1 MSSMYPA
8 YGGPPS
14 RRCLRCGIPLS
25 PDVVNCGRCG
35 AYNAIPQPDGSIN
48 RAQSMTN
55 ASLPWG
61 GEQIRQES
69 FNGGR
74 YPGPWGQPSMPPQTF
89 PPQNVPGGNAFAAP
103 PSHFQRPSQ
112 PLAFPGNN
120 FGQPGQYQQTGFNNY
135 GSATQQN
142 LYPYSP
148 AAPFN
153 GAQPGSSIGNDLDFS
168 DDEQFSE
175 EKKGPRVGLIL
186 GMLLLVALLIGGG
199 FVGYTFVKDKAQ
211 NNNSVSTKSTPVVI
225 TTPTVKPLFSDT
237 FVNNNAGWDLTSS
250 PGKFSVKVGN
260 GSMTLED
267 DENMLL
273 PEVVPSQSFSN
284 FRLDVDAT
292 LTKGDKNNGY
302 GVYIRGGSSQ
312 DDAILGVYYR
322 FELYGDGTYA
332 LFKGTLDSSGN
343 SQSVKIQ
350 GYLPN
355 AAITPE
361 GHSNHITVIANG
373 PDMTFMVNGQTIYKY
388 HDTSYK
394 GGSVALFVSNLPTLT
409 PGAQATFSNLGIF
422 PLS

>member
-1 MSSMYPA
+1 
-8 YGGPPS
+8 
-14 RRCLRCGIPLS
+14 
-25 PDVVNCGRCG
+25 
-35 AYNAIPQPDGSIN
+35 
-48 RAQSMTN
+48 MTN
-55 ASLPWG
+55 VSPPWG
-61 GEQIRQES
+61 GEQIRQEP
-69 FNGGR
+69 FNNGQ
-74 YPGPWGQPSMPPQTF
+74 YPGSWGQPSMPPPQTF

-103 PSHFQRPSQ
+103 PSQFHQSSQ

-120 FGQPGQYQQTGFNNY
+120 FGQPGQYSQTGFNNY

-148 AAPFN
+148 SATFN
-153 GAQPGSSIGNDLDFS
+153 GMQSGSSIGNDLDLN

-175 EKKGPRVGLIL
+175 GKKGPRVGLII

-199 FVGYTFVKDKAQ
+199 FIGFTLVKNQAQ
-211 NNNSVSTKSTPVVI
+211 NNISTGTKSTPVVI
-225 TTPTVKPLFSDT
+225 TTPTVKPVFSDT
-237 FVNNNAGWDLTSS
+237 FVNNKAGWDLTSN
-250 PGKFSVKVGN
+250 PGKFSAKIGN
-260 GSMTLED
+260 GSMMLED

-273 PEVVPSQSFSN
+273 PEVIPGQSFRD

-292 LTKGDKNNGY
+292 LTKGDNNNGY
-302 GVYIRGGSSQ
+302 GVYIRGSSSQ

-355 AAITPE
+355 AAIKSE
-361 GHSNHITVIANG
+361 GHSNHITIIANG
-373 PDMTFMVNGQTIYKY
+373 PDMTFMVNEQTIYKY

-394 GGSVALFVSNLPTLT
+394 GGSVALFVSNLPKLT
-409 PGAQATFSNLGIF
+409 PLAQATFSNLGIF
-422 PLS
+422 PLT